1 MKFELTI
8 LGSSSATPIHG
19 RNPSAQLL
27 NINEKFY
34 LIDCGEG
41 TQQQLLRFGLKASKI
56 DTIFIS
62 HLHGDHYLGLMGL
75 LSSMHLVGRTKVL
88 TLFGPPELHEL
99 LQLHSKYSATQLRF
113 PLIFKPTQVTAP
125 IVILENSD
133 VIVETIILTHR
144 LHCTGFK
151 FTTKPALPT
160 LREDKVLDLA
170 IPVAHRALIKKGF
183 SFTDASGMV
192 HTADSL
198 TLPPPPKKSFA
209 YCSDTLCNGSYAK
222 QLEGVELLYHESTF
236 LHDMIDRANETY
248 HTTALQ
254 AGTLAANVGVRH
266 LLIGHFS
273 ARYKDLTPLLEEAQ
287 SVFKATQLAIEGET
301 FSI

>member
-27 NINEKFY
+27 NINEKIY

-41 TQQQLLRFGLKASKI
+41 TQQQLFRFGLKAAKI

-75 LSSMHLVGRTKVL
+75 LSSMHLMGRTKELSV
-88 TLFGPPELHEL
+88 FGPPELDEL
-99 LQLHSKYSATQLRF
+99 LQLHFKYSATNLRF
-113 PLIFKPTQVTAP
+113 PLIFKSTHGTSPV
-125 IVILENSD
+125 VILDNSD
-133 VIVETIILTHR
+133 VVVETIILNHR
-144 LHCTGFK
+144 IHCTGFK
-151 FTTKPALPT
+151 FTTKPSLPT
-160 LREDKVLDLA
+160 LREDKVFALD
-170 IPVAHRALIKKGF
+170 IPVGHRALIKKGF
-183 SFTDASGMV
+183 SFTDSSGVV
-192 HTADSL
+192 HSADSL
-198 TLPPPPKKSFA
+198 TLQPPPIKSFA
-209 YCSDTLCNGSYAK
+209 YCSDTLCDGSYES
-222 QLEGVELLYHESTF
+222 QVESLDLLYHESTF
-236 LHDMIDRANETY
+236 LHDMLDRANETF

-254 AGTLAANVGVRH
+254 AANLAKKVGVKQ

-287 SVFKATQLAIEGET
+287 SVFKATQLALEGET

>member
-27 NINEKFY
+27 NINEQFY

-75 LSSMHLVGRTKVL
+75 LSSMHLVGRTKSL
-88 TLFGPPELHEL
+88 MLFGPPELHEL
-99 LQLHSKYSATQLRF
+99 LQLHFKYSATVLRY
-113 PLIFKPTQVTAP
+113 PLIFKSTHSNSPA
-125 IVILENSD
+125 VIFENSD
-133 VIVETIILTHR
+133 VVVETIILNHR
-144 LHCTGFK
+144 IHCTGFK
-151 FTTKPALPT
+151 FTTKSALPT
-160 LREDKVLDLA
+160 LRVDKVLSLA
-170 IPVAHRALIKKGF
+170 IPVAHRVLIKKGF
-183 SFTDASGMV
+183 PFTDASGV
-192 HTADSL
+192 IHPSDSL
-198 TLPPPPKKSFA
+198 TLPQSPPKSYA
-209 YCSDTLCNGSYAK
+209 YCSDTLCDGSYAS
-222 QLEGVELLYHESTF
+222 QVEGVELLYHESTF
-236 LHDMIDRANETY
+236 LHDMLDRANETY

-254 AGTLAANVGVRH
+254 AATLATNVGVRR

-273 ARYKDLTPLLEEAQ
+273 ARYKKLTPLLEEAQ
-287 SVFKATQLAIEGET
+287 SVFMATQLAIEGET

>member
-27 NINEKFY
+27 NINEKIY

-41 TQQQLLRFGLKASKI
+41 TQQQLLRFGLKAAKI
-56 DTIFIS
+56 NTIFIS

-75 LSSMHLVGRTKVL
+75 LSSMHLVGRTKAL
-88 TLFGPPELHEL
+88 TLFGPPELDEL
-99 LQLHSKYSATQLRF
+99 LQLHFKYSATLLRF
-113 PLIFKPTQVTAP
+113 SLIFKSTHSNSPA
-125 IVILENSD
+125 VILENSD
-133 VIVETIILTHR
+133 VVVETIILNHR
-144 LHCTGFK
+144 IHCTGFK
-151 FTTKPALPT
+151 FTTKPTLPT
-160 LREDKVLDLA
+160 LREDKVIALD

-183 SFTDASGMV
+183 PYTDAYGVV

-198 TLPPPPKKSFA
+198 TLPPPPIKSFA
-209 YCSDTLCNGSYAK
+209 YCSDTLCDGSYAS
-222 QLEGVELLYHESTF
+222 QLEGLDLLYHESTF
-236 LHDMIDRANETY
+236 LQDMLDRANETF

-254 AGTLAANVGVRH
+254 AATLAKKVGVRR

-273 ARYKDLTPLLEEAQ
+273 ARYKELTPLLEEAQ

-301 FSI
+301 FPI

>member
-41 TQQQLLRFGLKASKI
+41 TQQQLLRFELKASKI

-75 LSSMHLVGRTKVL
+75 LSSMHLVGRTKSL
-88 TLFGPPELHEL
+88 MLFGPPELHEL
-99 LQLHSKYSATQLRF
+99 LQLHFMYSATVLRY
-113 PLIFKPTQVTAP
+113 PLIFKFTHSNSPA
-125 IVILENSD
+125 VILENSD
-133 VIVETIILTHR
+133 VVVETIILNHR
-144 LHCTGFK
+144 IHCTGFK
-151 FTTKPALPT
+151 FTTKSALPT
-160 LREDKVLDLA
+160 LREDKVLSLA

-183 SFTDASGMV
+183 PFTDASGVV
-192 HTADSL
+192 HPADSL
-198 TLPPPPKKSFA
+198 TLPQSPPKSYA
-209 YCSDTLCNGSYAK
+209 YCSDTLCDGSYAS
-222 QLEGVELLYHESTF
+222 QVEGVELLYHESTF
-236 LHDMIDRANETY
+236 LHDMLDRANETY

-254 AGTLAANVGVRH
+254 AATLATNVGVRR
-266 LLIGHFS
+266 LIIGHFS
-273 ARYKDLTPLLEEAQ
+273 ARYKELTPLLEEAQ
-287 SVFKATQLAIEGET
+287 SVFMATQLAIEGET